1 MGIQIF
7 HSIFHFSYGYHI
19 FKFFVSFIFEL
30 LYKFIYFP
38 RKASVSLRFWN
49 LSVFNCRNNAF
60 KYPESPMSRIKQKR
74 NFLWVRFRKE
84 SNRWIRPV
92 AQPVENSVSLR
103 PKGNRLDVAI
113 RRLLF
118 SVWWEGW
125 KLDSKTG
132 LSWGFGGKQC
142 GQSFKKN
149 VRVKAEKEWHTVQQR
164 GKTRKGLLFQGKF
177 QPAVGRELDEE
188 RK

>member
-1 MGIQIF
+1 MVIIYSNFLF
-7 HSIFHFSYGYHI
+7 HSYLSYFINLYIFLEKHLFHLG
-19 FKFFVSFIFEL
+19 FE
-30 LYKFIYFP
+30 IYQYSI
-38 RKASVSLRFWN
+38 AETM
-49 LSVFNCRNNAF
+49 LSSTLNHPCQG
-60 KYPESPMSRIKQKR
+60 SS
-74 NFLWVRFRKE
+74 RKE

-142 GQSFKKN
+142 GRSFKKN
-149 VRVKAEKEWHTVQQR
+149 VRVKGEKEWYTVQQR